1 VDSPPAPLNEEA
13 FAVIRASYGKTAA
26 GRLLLGAGALALL
39 IPAIAGCEAGDNA
52 PTLQFHAA
60 SSGAQATVNDIRITN
75 MFVLGAP
82 ADTALPSGSSAG
94 LFLSIYNG
102 GTSSDTLESVTAPGL
117 ASITL
122 SGGPVALPANAAPVN
137 LTGPQPEAVL
147 ENLAKPLRGGS
158 FIPVTLQFAR
168 AGAVT
173 MQVPVEPQSYQW
185 ETFSAPPAPASSASS
200 ATATGT
206 ASPASSVTATATGTA
221 SPTSPATP
229 AVTASASPTA
239 S

>member
-1 VDSPPAPLNEEA
+1 LNEEA
-13 FAVIRASYGKTAA
+13 SALIRASSGKTAA
-26 GRLLLGAGALALL
+26 GRLLLGAGVLALL

-52 PTLQFHAA
+52 PTLEFHSA
-60 SSGAQATVNDIRITN
+60 SSGAQAVVNDIRITN

-82 ADTALPSGSSAG
+82 TGSTVPSGSSAS

-102 GTSSDTLESVTAPGL
+102 GTSSDTLESATAPGW
-117 ASITL
+117 AGSITL
-122 SGGPVALPANAAPVN
+122 AAGPVALPATAAPVN
-137 LTGPQPEAVL
+137 LTGPQPEVVL

-158 FIPVTLQFAR
+158 TLPVTLQFAH

-173 MQVPVEPQSYQW
+173 LQVPIEPQSFQW
-185 ETFSAPPAPASSASS
+185 ATFSPPAITATPASSATPA

-206 ASPASSVTATATGTA
+206 ATTAPTGTA
-221 SPTSPATP
+221 T
-229 AVTASASPTA
+229 ASPTA

>member
-1 VDSPPAPLNEEA
+1 LNEEA
-13 FAVIRASYGKTAA
+13 FALIRASSGKTAA

-52 PTLQFHAA
+52 PTLEFHSA
-60 SSGAQATVNDIRITN
+60 SSGAQAVVNDIRITN

-82 ADTALPSGSSAG
+82 TGSTVPSGSSAS

-102 GTSSDTLESVTAPGL
+102 GTSSDTLEGATAPG
-117 ASITL
+117 AASSITL
-122 SGGPVALPANAAPVN
+122 SGGSVALPANASPVN
-137 LTGPQPEAVL
+137 LTGPQPEVVL

-158 FIPVTLQFAR
+158 TIPVTLQFAH

-173 MQVPVEPQSYQW
+173 LQVPIEPQSFQW
-185 ETFSAPPAPASSASS
+185 ATFSPPAVAP
-200 ATATGT
+200 
-206 ASPASSVTATATGTA
+206 ASPASSPTPTATATGTA
-221 SPTSPATP
+221 TATP
-229 AVTASASPTA
+229 TGTATASPTA

>member
-1 VDSPPAPLNEEA
+1 M
-13 FAVIRASYGKTAA
+13 IRASSGKTAA
-26 GRLLLGAGALALL
+26 GRLLLGAGVLALL

-52 PTLQFHAA
+52 PTLEYHPA
-60 SSGAQATVNDIRITN
+60 SSGASVNVNGIRVTN

-82 ADTALPSGSSAG
+82 TGSAVPAGSSAG

-102 GTSSDTLESVTAPGL
+102 GSSSDTLEKVTAPGSA

-137 LTGPQPEAVL
+137 LTGPQPEVVL

-158 FIPVTLQFAR
+158 TVSLTLQFAH

-173 MQVPVEPQSYQW
+173 LPVPIEPQSFQW
-185 ETFSAPPAPASSASS
+185 ATFSPPANAPATPATTATPASTA
-200 ATATGT
+200 AATGT
-206 ASPASSVTATATGTA
+206 ATATATA
-221 SPTSPATP
+221 SP
-229 AVTASASPTA
+229 SAS
-239 S
+239 

>member
-1 VDSPPAPLNEEA
+1 LNEEA
-13 FAVIRASYGKTAA
+13 FAVTRASSGKTAA
-26 GRLLLGAGALALL
+26 GRLLLGAGVLALL

-52 PTLQFHAA
+52 PTLEFHSA
-60 SSGAQATVNDIRITN
+60 SSGAQAVVNDIRITN

-82 ADTALPSGSSAG
+82 ADSTVPPGSSAG

-102 GTSSDTLESVTAPGL
+102 GASSDTLESAKAPGA

-137 LTGPQPEAVL
+137 LTGPQPKVVL

-158 FIPVTLQFAR
+158 TIPVTLQFAH

-173 MQVPVEPQSYQW
+173 LQVPIEPQSFQW
-185 ETFSAPPAPASSASS
+185 ATFSPPASAPASP
-200 ATATGT
+200 AT
-206 ASPASSVTATATGTA
+206 S
-221 SPTSPATP
+221 ATP
-229 AVTASASPTA
+229 ATTATPTTSATPSGTASASPTA